1 MHILTGD
8 IGGTNTRLAMMEY
21 ANDRARVTENLTFPS
36 ESYASLGEIIT
47 EFLARYPELEPQAAA
62 FGVAGPVAQ
71 GVSRITN
78 LPWVISA
85 ATLASQLGLTTV
97 QLLNDLEALAWGIDT
112 LGPEDMVALQTG
124 SSNAA
129 GNRAVIAAGTGLGEA
144 GLCWDGNLHIP
155 FATEGGHTDFAPAT
169 ERDWRFYGF
178 LQHRFGHVSWERVVS
193 GAGLVHLFEFLL
205 QESGT
210 AVPAW
215 FEDSA
220 QDSAACITRDALSAS
235 DPLCV
240 EALQWFARLY
250 GAEAGNLAL
259 KMKATGGLYLGG
271 GIAPKI
277 LPALQ
282 DGRFLAA
289 FLDKGRM
296 RGLVEAMPVRVI
308 CNEQVSLQGLAR
320 VAALRAQGAVI

>member
-21 ANDRARVTENLTFPS
+21 GKERARITEHLNFPS
-36 ESYASLGEIIT
+36 ASFSSFDDIIT
-47 EFLARYPELEPQAAA
+47 EFFARHPKVQPQAAA

-71 GVSRITN
+71 GISRITN

-85 ATLASQLGLTTV
+85 EALAQQFGLPV
-97 QLLNDLEALAWGIDT
+97 QLLNDLEALAWGIDA
-112 LGPEDMVALQTG
+112 LQPEDLVTLQTG
-124 SSNAA
+124 TADAA
-129 GNRAVIAAGTGLGEA
+129 GNRAVIAAGTGLGQA
-144 GLCWDGNLHIP
+144 GLCFDGRSHIP

-178 LQHRFGHVSWERVVS
+178 LQNRFGHVSWERVVS
-193 GAGLVHLFEFLL
+193 GAGLVNLFEFLL

-210 AVPAW
+210 AAPAW
-215 FEDSA
+215 LEDPA
-220 QDSAACITRDALSAS
+220 QDSAACITRDASS
-235 DPLCV
+235 GDDTLCV
-240 EALQWFARLY
+240 EALNWFTRLY

-282 DGRFLAA
+282 QGPFLTG

-296 RGLVEAMPVRVI
+296 RRLVEDMPVQVI
-308 CNEQVSLQGLAR
+308 CNEQVSLLGLAR
-320 VAALRAQGAVI
+320 VAALHG

>member
-1 MHILTGD
+1 MDILTGD
-8 IGGTNTRLAMMEY
+8 IGGTNTRLAMLEY
-21 ANDRARVTENLTFPS
+21 ANGRARITEHLNFRS

-47 EFLARYPELEPQAAA
+47 EFLARHPKLQPQAAA

-85 ATLASQLGLTTV
+85 VRLAQQLGLQTV
-97 QLLNDLEALAWGIDT
+97 QLVNDLEALAWGIDT
-112 LGPEDMVALQTG
+112 LRPEDMVALQTG
-124 SSNAA
+124 SSDAA

-144 GLCWDGNLHIP
+144 GLCWDGKLHVP
-155 FATEGGHTDFAPAT
+155 FATEGGHTDFAPTT
-169 ERDWRFYGF
+169 EQDWRFYGF
-178 LQHRFGHVSWERVVS
+178 LQGRYGHVSWERVVS
-193 GAGLVHLFEFLL
+193 GAGLVNLFEFLL
-205 QESGT
+205 QESDT

-215 FEDSA
+215 FEDA
-220 QDSAACITRDALSAS
+220 TQDSAACITRDALSGA

-240 EALQWFARLY
+240 EALHWFTRLY

-296 RGLVEAMPVRVI
+296 RGLAEAMPVRVI
-308 CNEQVSLQGLAR
+308 CSEQVSLQGLAR
-320 VAALRAQGAVI
+320 VAAMRG

>member
-21 ANDRARVTENLTFPS
+21 QSDRARITENDTFPS
-36 ESYASLGEIIT
+36 ASYASLDDIIT
-47 EFLARYPELEPQAAA
+47 EFLTRHPGLQPQAAA

-85 ATLASQLGLTTV
+85 EALTQQLGVPV
-97 QLLNDLEALAWGIDT
+97 QVLNDLEALAWGIAI
-112 LGPEDMVALQTG
+112 LPAEDMVTLQGGRADTT
-124 SSNAA
+124 

-144 GLCWDGNLHIP
+144 GLCFDGKRHVP
-155 FATEGGHTDFAPAT
+155 FATEGGHTDFAPTT

-178 LQHRFGHVSWERVVS
+178 LQNRFGHVSWERVVS
-193 GAGLVHLFEFLL
+193 GAGLVTLFEFLL
-205 QESGT
+205 QESDST
-210 AVPAW
+210 APAW
-215 FEDSA
+215 FEA
-220 QDSAACITRDALSAS
+220 AAEDSAACITRDALSGA
-235 DPLCV
+235 DPLCI
-240 EALQWFARLY
+240 EALDWFTRLY

-259 KMKATGGLYLGG
+259 KMNATGGLYLGG

-277 LPALQ
+277 LPALR
-282 DGRFLAA
+282 DGPFLTA
-289 FLDKGRM
+289 FVDKGRM
-296 RGLVEAMPVRVI
+296 RRLVEGMPVRVI

-320 VAALRAQGAVI
+320 VAAMRG

>member
-21 ANDRARVTENLTFPS
+21 ENGRARITENLSFPS
-36 ESYASLGEIIT
+36 PSFSSLDDIIT
-47 EFLARYPELEPQAAA
+47 EFFARHPGVKPQAAA

-85 ATLASQLGLTTV
+85 EVLAQQLGLQTV

-112 LGPEDMVALQTG
+112 LPVEDLVGLQTG
-124 SSNAA
+124 TADAA

-144 GLCWDGNLHIP
+144 GLCFDGKMHIP
-155 FATEGGHTDFAPAT
+155 FATEGGHTDFAPTT

-178 LQHRFGHVSWERVVS
+178 LQDRFGHVSWERVVS
-193 GAGLVHLFEFLL
+193 GAGLINLFEFLL

-210 AVPAW
+210 AAPAW
-215 FEDSA
+215 FEDPA
-220 QDSAACITRDALSAS
+220 QDSAACITRDALSGA
-235 DPLCV
+235 DALCV
-240 EALQWFARLY
+240 EALDWFTRLY

-296 RGLVEAMPVRVI
+296 RALVEAMPVRVI

-320 VAALRAQGAVI
+320 VAALRG

>member
-47 EFLARYPELEPQAAA
+47 EFLARYPKVQPQAAA

-85 ATLASQLGLTTV
+85 ATLAPQLGLQTV

-112 LGPEDMVALQTG
+112 LRPEDMVVLQTG
-124 SSNAA
+124 SSDAA

-144 GLCWDGNLHIP
+144 GLCWDGKLHIP

-169 ERDWRFYGF
+169 ERDWRLYGF
-178 LQHRFGHVSWERVVS
+178 LQDRFRHVSWERVVS
-193 GAGLVHLFEFLL
+193 CAGLVHLFEFLL

-215 FEDSA
+215 FEDPA
-220 QDSAACITRDALSAS
+220 QDSAACITRDALSGS

-240 EALQWFARLY
+240 EALHWFARLY
-250 GAEAGNLAL
+250 GAEAGNLTLEVMA
-259 KMKATGGLYLGG
+259 MGGVYLGG
-271 GIAPKI
+271 GIPPKI
-277 LPALQ
+277 LPKLKDLRRETPA
-282 DGRFLAA
+282 
-289 FLDKGRM
+289 
-296 RGLVEAMPVRVI
+296 EAWECPPVSKIADRRRRQPI
-308 CNEQVSLQGLAR
+308 PISSIGEL
-320 VAALRAQGAVI
+320 

>member
-1 MHILTGD
+1 MRILTGD

-21 ANDRARVTENLTFPS
+21 ANDRARVTEKLTFPS
-36 ESYASLGEIIT
+36 DAYASLGEIIT
-47 EFLARYPELEPQAAA
+47 EFLARYPKVQPQAAA

-144 GLCWDGNLHIP
+144 GLCWDGKLHIP
-155 FATEGGHTDFAPAT
+155 FASEGGHTDFAPAT

-205 QESGT
+205 QESG
-210 AVPAW
+210 AAAPAW
-215 FEDSA
+215 FEDPT

-240 EALQWFARLY
+240 EALHWFARLY

-259 KMKATGGLYLGG
+259 KMMASGGIYLGG
-271 GIAPKI
+271 GIAPRI
-277 LPALQ
+277 L
-282 DGRFLAA
+282 GRLTTGSFMSAFLA
-289 FLDKGRM
+289 KGRM
-296 RGLVEAMPVRVI
+296 RPLLEQMPVRVI
-308 CNEQVSLQGLAR
+308 LNDR
-320 VAALRAQGAVI
+320 TALYGPAVFATL